1 MRALLVALVALPVAA
16 LPLAAAADA
25 PARRMGKALPLVQ
38 DAQHEVY
45 GSAMPK
51 GGDALP
57 VPKLLAEAPTLD
69 GKPVRVAGTVSGV
82 CQKVGCWMQLRDGDE
97 TVRVRFRDYAFF
109 VPLDV
114 SGRPAV
120 VEGTAK
126 VSVVTQA
133 ERRHLAE
140 DAGRSPAE
148 IDAIRGDETVV
159 QVIADAV
166 EILPARP

>member
-1 MRALLVALVALPVAA
+1 MRAAAAVLLLAA
-16 LPLAAAADA
+16 LPALAADA
-25 PARRMGKALPLVQ
+25 PPRRMGKAVPLAQ
-38 DAQHEVY
+38 DGGREVY
-45 GSAMPK
+45 GTALPK
-51 GGDALP
+51 GGDALG
-57 VPKLLAEAPTLD
+57 VPALLGDAPAHD

-82 CQKVGCWMQLRDGDE
+82 CQKVGCWLQLRDGDQ

-114 SGRPAV
+114 SGREAI
-120 VEGTAK
+120 VEGTAQ

-140 DAGRSPAE
+140 DAGRSAAE

>member
-1 MRALLVALVALPVAA
+1 MRALLLVLLALPIAV
-16 LPLAAAADA
+16 AAADG
-25 PARRMGKALPLVQ
+25 PPRRMGKAVPLEQ
-38 DAQHEVY
+38 TAQREVY
-45 GSAMPK
+45 GTAMPK

-57 VPKLLAEAPTLD
+57 VPKLLAEAAQHD

-82 CQKVGCWMQLRDGDE
+82 CQKVGCWMQLRAGDD

-120 VEGTAK
+120 VEGTAQ
-126 VSVVTQA
+126 VGVVTQA

-148 IDAIRGDETVV
+148 IEAIQGDETVV

-166 EILPARP
+166 EILPAKP

>member
-1 MRALLVALVALPVAA
+1 
-16 LPLAAAADA
+16 
-25 PARRMGKALPLVQ
+25 
-38 DAQHEVY
+38 
-45 GSAMPK
+45 
-51 GGDALP
+51 
-57 VPKLLAEAPTLD
+57 
-69 GKPVRVAGTVSGV
+69 
-82 CQKVGCWMQLRDGDE
+82 
-97 TVRVRFRDYAFF
+97 VRVRFRDYACF

-114 SGRPAV
+114 SGRPAI

-126 VSVVTQA
+126 VSVVTEA

-140 DAGRSPAE
+140 DAGRTAAE

>member
-1 MRALLVALVALPVAA
+1 VRALPLTLSALVVV
-16 LPLAAAADA
+16 LPLAAVASDA
-25 PARRMGKALPLVQ
+25 PTRRMGKAVPLAQ
-38 DAQHEVY
+38 DAGREVY
-45 GSAMPK
+45 GMAMPR

-57 VPKLLAEAPTLD
+57 VPTLLADAAQHD
-69 GKPVRVAGTVSGV
+69 GKMVRVQGTVSGV
-82 CQKVGCWMQLRDGDE
+82 CQKVGCWMQLRDGDD

-114 SGRPAV
+114 SGRPAI

-126 VSVVTQA
+126 VSVVTEA

-140 DAGRSPAE
+140 DAGRTAAE